1 MQQIV
6 PIMVIWVGR
15 QVLALHLTEISLF
28 LHIIMEVVLLLQRHK
43 NFEHLMSLVHQVSL
57 PKISHSLVLLA
68 IITDFSK
75 KLLLCLQ
82 ENIVSVVRVQAIMTA
97 VEEPIWSSF
106 LKKIYQM
113 AGCLQRDGMMV

>member
-1 MQQIV
+1 MIH
-6 PIMVIWVGR
+6 ILRMEKLR
-15 QVLALHLTEISLF
+15 F
-28 LHIIMEVVLLLQRHK
+28 L
-43 NFEHLMSLVHQVSL
+43 EHLMLLVHQVSL
-57 PKISHSLVLLA
+57 PKTSHSLALLV

-82 ENIVSVVRVQAIMTA
+82 ENIVLVARVQAIMMA

-113 AGCLQRDGMMV
+113 VGCLQRDGVMV